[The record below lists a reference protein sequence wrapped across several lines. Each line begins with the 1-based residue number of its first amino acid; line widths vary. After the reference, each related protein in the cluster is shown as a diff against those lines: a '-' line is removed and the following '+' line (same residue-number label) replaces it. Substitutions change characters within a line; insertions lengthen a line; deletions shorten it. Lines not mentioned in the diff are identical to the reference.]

1 MSGCENCSGC
11 SGCASGG
18 GCSGCGGCGG
28 TLTLTAG
35 ERDFLMELAQIP
47 FLPVARKASEETPVY
62 LEAGEENRDLFSALL
77 LGLERKGLVS
87 LDYDIPMKRYPS
99 GYEAYPIRGS
109 ISLTNRGQQV
119 LELLDIQGASD

>member
-1 MSGCENCSGC
+1 MSGCDNCSGC
-11 SGCASGG
+11 SGCAAGG
-18 GCSGCGGCGG
+18 SCGGCGRA
-28 TLTLTAG
+28 LTLTSG
-35 ERDFLMELAQIP
+35 ERDFLMELAQVP
-47 FLPVARKASEETPVY
+47 FLPLARKASEESPVY

>member
-1 MSGCENCSGC
+1 MPGCENCSGC

-18 GCSGCGGCGG
+18 GCSGCGG

-62 LEAGEENRDLFSALL
+62 LEAGEENREAFAALL
-77 LGLERKGLVS
+77 LALERKGLVS
-87 LDYDIPMKRYPS
+87 LDYDIPMKRYPA
-99 GYEAYPIRGS
+99 GYEAYPVRGS

-119 LELLDIQGASD
+119 LELLDIQGIDD

>member
-1 MSGCENCSGC
+1 MSGCDNCSGC
-11 SGCASGG
+11 TGCPSAG
-18 GCSGCGGCGG
+18 GCSGCGGA
-28 TLTLTAG
+28 LTLTTG
-35 ERDFLMELAQIP
+35 ERDFLMELAQTP
-47 FLPVARKASEETPVY
+47 FLPVARKEETPVY
-62 LEAGEENRDLFSALL
+62 LEAGEENREAFAALL

-87 LDYDIPMKRYPS
+87 LDYDIPMNQYPA

>member
-18 GCSGCGGCGG
+18 GCSGCGG

-47 FLPVARKASEETPVY
+47 FLPVARKA
-62 LEAGEENRDLFSALL
+62 
-77 LGLERKGLVS
+77 
-87 LDYDIPMKRYPS
+87 
-99 GYEAYPIRGS
+99 
-109 ISLTNRGQQV
+109 
-119 LELLDIQGASD
+119 

>member
-11 SGCASGG
+11 GGCASGG
-18 GCSGCGGCGG
+18 GCSGCSGCGG
-28 TLTLTAG
+28 ELTLTYR
-35 ERDFLMELAQIP
+35 ERDFLMELAQTP

-62 LEAGEENRDLFSALL
+62 LEAGEENRALYAALL
-77 LGLERKGLVS
+77 LTMERKGLVS
-87 LDYDIPMKRYPS
+87 LDYDIPMKQYPA
-99 GYEAYPIRGS
+99 GYEDYPIRGS

>member
-1 MSGCENCSGC
+1 MSGCGNCSGC

-77 LGLERKGLVS
+77 LALERKGLVS

>member
-1 MSGCENCSGC
+1 MKIPEKGEMKMSGCENCSGC

-18 GCSGCGGCGG
+18 GCSGCGG

-62 LEAGEENRDLFSALL
+62 LEAGRKTGKLL
-77 LGLERKGLVS
+77 
-87 LDYDIPMKRYPS
+87 PPCF
-99 GYEAYPIRGS
+99 
-109 ISLTNRGQQV
+109 
-119 LELLDIQGASD
+119 

>member
-1 MSGCENCSGC
+1 MPGCENCSGC

-18 GCSGCGGCGG
+18 GCSGCGG

-62 LEAGEENRDLFSALL
+62 LEAGEENREAYTALL
-77 LGLERKGLVS
+77 LAL
-87 LDYDIPMKRYPS
+87 
-99 GYEAYPIRGS
+99 
-109 ISLTNRGQQV
+109 
-119 LELLDIQGASD
+119 

>member
-11 SGCASGG
+11 GGCPSAG
-18 GCSGCGGCGG
+18 GCSGCGG
-28 TLTLTAG
+28 TLTLTTG
-35 ERDFLMELAQIP
+35 ERDFLMELAQTP

-62 LEAGEENRDLFSALL
+62 LEAGEENQEAFAALL

-87 LDYDIPMKRYPS
+87 LDYDIPMNQYPA

-119 LELLDIQGASD
+119 LELLDIQGIDD